1 MLLLPQIPTAS
12 LKVPRL
18 LCTSD
23 QLEKNSGFLLPLMFD
38 NLKKKKHRTQ
48 EFTILTITVLI
59 IKDKSQGQPK
69 EEMHWT
75 NSLGGS

>member
-38 NLKKKKHRTQ
+38 NLKKKKNTELRNLLYLQ
-48 EFTILTITVLI
+48 LQF
-59 IKDKSQGQPK
+59 
-69 EEMHWT
+69 
-75 NSLGGS
+75 

>member
-38 NLKKKKHRTQ
+38 NLKKKNTELRNLLYLQ
-48 EFTILTITVLI
+48 LQF
-59 IKDKSQGQPK
+59 
-69 EEMHWT
+69 
-75 NSLGGS
+75 

>member
-38 NLKKKKHRTQ
+38 NLKKKKTQ
-48 EFTILTITVLI
+48 
-59 IKDKSQGQPK
+59 
-69 EEMHWT
+69 
-75 NSLGGS
+75 NSGIYYTYNYSFNYKG